1 MDKDKERIIPIKV
14 NTVKTMKKV
23 LIFSLASLLAAN
35 VCGQDI
41 SEPALPMNIDWQE
54 DSTEIVTV
62 DDIVKTQQDITRRNF
77 SEQHYRDVWG
87 RKGYVNIGYNS
98 SKLTA
103 DEFIATGKDGRN
115 VPEFSSSW
123 GASLMVGRAYALH
136 KRPIANIAQFN
147 IDYTYIDLNVNHY
160 DIEGDGRNLFDSRE
174 RFPKDDQSYY
184 FTPWNLEKY
193 ELNYG
198 MALGPSLTVA
208 PFTMLNVRALHYVK
222 LNVYYHIGYHAS
234 MLMMLKNDQADVNQE
249 GVEGYE
255 KTDYEKANTLKL
267 DWGHGLI
274 SSFGFNVTWKFVG
287 IGYEHRSGSVKYQS
301 VATSDYGSEWYKF
314 KTSTSRVYLQFRM

>member
-1 MDKDKERIIPIKV
+1 
-14 NTVKTMKKV
+14 MKKV
-23 LIFSLASLLAAN
+23 LIFSLASLFAAS
-35 VCGQDI
+35 VYGQDI
-41 SEPALPMNIDWQE
+41 SDPALPLNIDWLE

-62 DDIVKTQQDITRRNF
+62 DDIVKTQQEITIRNF

-87 RKGYVNIGYNS
+87 RKGYVNIGYNT
-98 SKLTA
+98 SKLTP
-103 DEFIATGKDGRN
+103 DETIETGIDDRK
-115 VPEFSSSW
+115 VAQFSSSW
-123 GASLMVGRAYALH
+123 GASLMVGRSYALH
-136 KRPIANIAQFN
+136 KRPIANIAQLN

-160 DIEGDGRNLFDSRE
+160 DIEGDGKNLFDSRS
-174 RFPKDDQSYY
+174 RLPNNTQHYY
-184 FTPWNLEKY
+184 TPWNLEKY

-208 PFTMLNVRALHYVK
+208 PFTMLNAKGLHYVK

-234 MLMMLKNDQADVNQE
+234 MLMMLKNDLADANQE
-249 GVEGYE
+249 GVDKYSR
-255 KTDYEKANTLKL
+255 TDYEKANTLKL

-274 SSFGFNVTWKFVG
+274 SSFGFNVTWKFIG

-301 VATSDYGSEWYKF
+301 VATSDYGSERYKF